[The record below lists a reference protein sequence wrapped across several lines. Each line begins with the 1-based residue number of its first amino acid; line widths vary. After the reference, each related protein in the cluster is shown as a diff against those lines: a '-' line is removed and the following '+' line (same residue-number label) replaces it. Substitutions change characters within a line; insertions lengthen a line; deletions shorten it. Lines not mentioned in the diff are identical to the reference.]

1 MFVADPISPVFKV
14 YPLKGSFKGYWSM
27 NVDGDVRVLHI
38 MDGDSTVIFGLIGT
52 RSQLYG

>member
-27 NVDGDVRVLHI
+27 NVDGDVRVLHV